1 MSKLTDWRPTRSG
14 LLLTV
19 VIVVLAAAVLS
30 GLWIVKERGES
41 ARREAAIEVA
51 QEQLEAENDGVVA
64 LNEGDEAASESSSE
78 ATTNGETVVVEEDM
92 TTTATVTEL
101 PQTGPS
107 ALGLMIAGIM
117 GVLTY
122 GAVLSVGSR
131 RRAKAE

>member
-41 ARREAAIEVA
+41 TRREAAIEVA

>member
-64 LNEGDEAASESSSE
+64 LNEGDEAAGEGSSE
-78 ATTNGETVVVEEDM
+78 ATTNEETVVVEEETS
-92 TTTATVTEL
+92 TTVTVTEL

-122 GAVLSVGSR
+122 GAVLSVGSKR
-131 RRAKAE
+131 RTKAE

>member
-19 VIVVLAAAVLS
+19 LIVVLAAAVLS

-64 LNEGDEAASESSSE
+64 LNEGDEAAGEGSSE
-78 ATTNGETVVVEEDM
+78 ATTNEETVVIEEE
-92 TTTATVTEL
+92 TTTTVTVTEL

>member
-64 LNEGDEAASESSSE
+64 LNEGDEAAGEGSSE
-78 ATTNGETVVVEEDM
+78 ATTNEETVVVEEE
-92 TTTATVTEL
+92 TTTTVTVTEL

-122 GAVLSVGSR
+122 GAVLSVGSKR
-131 RRAKAE
+131 RTKAE